1 MAPLRKRS
9 YLTNPK
15 GGAVNQLTI
24 TARLILV
31 GIFLL
36 VVVVGTAL
44 VDMNLHFNPLVVIA
58 IMLIATLIS
67 AQVIVS
73 HSE

>member
-1 MAPLRKRS
+1 
-9 YLTNPK
+9 
-15 GGAVNQLTI
+15 VNQLTI